1 MERVKSTTKS
11 KAHSKEKIS
20 TTTLLSTPLVPN
32 KEEQIESVTEPIP
45 KPSKSKK
52 NTIVP
57 LSADVDTDISATT
70 SINASV
76 SSALINSIVSSNKHK
91 VKLAKKSK
99 KIAPQPHPAFYY
111 VSTYKCK
118 NILKRIN
125 IIFTYKIYFHILII
139 Y

>member
-11 KAHSKEKIS
+11 KTHSKEKTS
-20 TTTLLSTPLVPN
+20 ATTLLSMPLVPN

-91 VKLAKKSK
+91 IKIAKKSK
-99 KIAPQPHPAFYY
+99 KIVTQPHPAYYY
-111 VSTYKCK
+111 VSTYKCR
-118 NILKRIN
+118 NILKLIN